1 MNKLTRQIIS
11 FACIFAVVFF
21 AWIKAEGADAGLQ
34 RFDFERVEMG
44 VIFRLSVYGSDSS
57 VANKAAEAAYARVRE
72 LNGIFSDY
80 DGSSEVRRLCETSG
94 PGRPVKVSEE
104 LFSVFDASLRLSRET
119 DGAFDV
125 TVGPLTKLWRRARR
139 REIMPEPERLIAER
153 KLVGFGLVRLEAES
167 RSVELLREGMRID
180 FGGIAKGFAAD
191 EALKVLKMHNLN
203 RSLVDASGDIVAG
216 DSPPNTDAWV
226 VEIEALRRREPVTKP
241 SQNKPHDFTN
251 VVAVPSLRICNQ
263 AVATSGDAYQSV
275 VIAGRRYSHIV
286 DPETGLGLNQRS
298 SVTIIAPTGMMADAL
313 ASAVSVVG
321 PSAGI
326 TLLEQPGRCDTE
338 GYVMYAKGDAADVRT
353 VSSCGLDRYLIQQA
367 PGK

>member
-21 AWIKAEGADAGLQ
+21 ARLKAEGADAGLQ

-104 LFSVFDASLRLSRET
+104 LFSVFNASLRLSRET

-139 REIMPEPERLIAER
+139 REVMPEPERLLAER
-153 KLVGFGLVRLEAES
+153 QLVGFRLVRLNAES
-167 RSVELLREGMRID
+167 RSVELLRDGMRID
-180 FGGIAKGFAAD
+180 FGGIAKGYAAD

-216 DSPPNTDAWV
+216 DPPPDTDAWV
-226 VEIEALRRREPVTKP
+226 VEIEGLRRREPATKP
-241 SQNKPHDFTN
+241 SQNKADDCQN
-251 VVAVPSLRICNQ
+251 AVAVPSLRICNQ

-286 DPETGLGLNQRS
+286 DPTTGLGLNQRS

-313 ASAVSVVG
+313 ASAVSVLG

-326 TLLEQPGRCDTE
+326 KLLEQPGRCDIE
-338 GYVMYAKGDAADVRT
+338 GYVMFAKGDADEVRA
-353 VSSCGLDRYLIQQA
+353 VSSCGLGRYLSQQV